1 MKYTSALV
9 IAAALVAAPV
19 AFSAT
24 AKENWDQH
32 CGKCHAAD
40 GSGKTVVGGKLK
52 IKDYTTAD
60 GQKFSDEEAHKA
72 IKEGVK
78 NAAGKEVMKG
88 FADKV
93 SDAEITD
100 LVAHIRSLKK

>member
-1 MKYTSALV
+1 MKHPKLLLV
-9 IAAALVAAPV
+9 AALVAAPV
-19 AFSAT
+19 AFGAT

-32 CGKCHAAD
+32 CAKCHAAD
-40 GSGKTVVGGKLK
+40 GSGNTVVGKKLK
-52 IKDYTTAD
+52 LKDYTTAD
-60 GQKFSDEEAHKA
+60 GQKFSDEEGHKA

-93 SDAEITD
+93 SDAEIND
-100 LVAHIRSLKK
+100 LVALIRTFKK

>member
-1 MKYTSALV
+1 MKHVSSFLFV
-9 IAAALVAAPV
+9 AALVAAPV
-19 AFSAT
+19 AFGAT

-32 CGKCHAAD
+32 CAKCHAAD
-40 GSGKTVVGGKLK
+40 GSGKTAVGGKLK

-60 GQKFSDEEAHKA
+60 GQKFSDEEAAKSV
-72 IKEGVK
+72 KEGVK

-88 FADKV
+88 FADKLT
-93 SDAEITD
+93 DAEITD